1 MAAQKKYPDELRERA
16 VRMVL
21 EIRERE
27 GKGQGELAR
36 VARQLGVHP
45 EALRSWVKQAEI
57 DGGAR
62 PGATTDDKK
71 RIAELERE
79 VRELRRANDILKAA
93 SAYFRE
99 GTRPEAAALVEFVDA
114 HRDRFGVEPVCVV
127 LEFPVSSYYQAKKR
141 QAEPSARDVRDA
153 ALKEKIM
160 EIWEGDKGRK
170 AYGARKIWLEMNSQ
184 GIPVARCT
192 VERLM
197 RELGIRGVT
206 PGRKRPPT
214 TLPGD
219 PADRPSDL
227 LDRCFD
233 AAAPNRRWVADI
245 TYVRTFSGWVYT
257 AFVMDLFAR
266 RILGWQV
273 ADHLRSDLALD
284 ALEMAVWSRR
294 DEDLGGLVHHSDRGV
309 QYTSI
314 RYAERLSEE
323 RAVRSVGSKGDSYDN
338 AAAEALNSLYKRE
351 LIDPKKDW
359 LGVDDVMLA
368 TMDWVQWY
376 NEDRIHSYSGDM
388 PPKKYEEI
396 YYQALESGKLTSS
409 SQT

>member
-1 MAAQKKYPDELRERA
+1 
-16 VRMVL
+16 
-21 EIRERE
+21 
-27 GKGQGELAR
+27 
-36 VARQLGVHP
+36 
-45 EALRSWVKQAEI
+45 
-57 DGGAR
+57 
-62 PGATTDDKK
+62 
-71 RIAELERE
+71 
-79 VRELRRANDILKAA
+79 
-93 SAYFRE
+93 
-99 GTRPEAAALVEFVDA
+99 
-114 HRDRFGVEPVCVV
+114 VV

-141 QAEPSARDVRDA
+141 EAEPPARTVRDT
-153 ALKEKIM
+153 ALKERIM
-160 EIWEGDKGRK
+160 ETWEGDKGRK
-170 AYGARKIWLEMNSQ
+170 VYGARKVWLELNGR

-197 RELGIRGVT
+197 RELGIRGVS

-266 RILGWQV
+266 RIIGWQV

-294 DEDLGGLVHHSDRGV
+294 DENLGGLVHHSDRGV

-314 RYAERLSEE
+314 RYAERLAEE
-323 RAVRSVGSKGDSYDN
+323 KAVRSVGSKG
-338 AAAEALNSLYKRE
+338 
-351 LIDPKKDW
+351 
-359 LGVDDVMLA
+359 
-368 TMDWVQWY
+368 
-376 NEDRIHSYSGDM
+376 
-388 PPKKYEEI
+388 
-396 YYQALESGKLTSS
+396 S
-409 SQT
+409 SQVSWPPRFPGRLMGTFNWPPADT